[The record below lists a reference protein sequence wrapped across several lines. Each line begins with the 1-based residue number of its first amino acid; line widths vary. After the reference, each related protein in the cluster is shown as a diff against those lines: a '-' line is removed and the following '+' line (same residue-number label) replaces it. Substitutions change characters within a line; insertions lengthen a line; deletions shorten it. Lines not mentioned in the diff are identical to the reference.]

1 MPPLPDAQPR
11 PEPTLAMSFERTPTL
26 ARTVF
31 LSLLLAATWLVWS
44 GLYKPLLLALGVFS
58 CAITIILIRRMRF
71 FDEEIYPLH
80 FSLRLVRFW
89 LWLGKEIWSSS
100 IEVARV
106 VLHPKLPISP
116 RTITIESPSQHNFD
130 QVMLG
135 NSITLTP
142 GTLTLDVYDGK
153 LKVHTLT
160 DEGAKALLSGE
171 MASKVTTLRRSS

>member
-1 MPPLPDAQPR
+1 M
-11 PEPTLAMSFERTPTL
+11 
-26 ARTVF
+26 
-31 LSLLLAATWLVWS
+31 
-44 GLYKPLLLALGVFS
+44 
-58 CAITIILIRRMRF
+58 LIRRMRF
-71 FDEEIYPLH
+71 FDEETYPLH
-80 FSLRLVRFW
+80 FSWRLVRFW

-116 RTITIESPSQHNFD
+116 RTITIESPSRHNFD

-142 GTLTLDVYDGK
+142 GTLTLDVYDGQ

>member
-1 MPPLPDAQPR
+1 MNAL
-11 PEPTLAMSFERTPTL
+11 RTPTL

-44 GLYKPLLLALGVFS
+44 GLYKPLLLALGAFS
-58 CAITIILIRRMRF
+58 CAITIMLIRRMRF
-71 FDEEIYPLH
+71 FDEETYPLH
-80 FSLRLVRFW
+80 FSWRLVRFW

-142 GTLTLDVYDGK
+142 GTLTLDVYNGQ

-171 MASKVTTLRRSS
+171 MASKITTLRRSS

>member
-11 PEPTLAMSFERTPTL
+11 PEPTLAMNFERAPTL
-26 ARTVF
+26 ARTVS

-44 GLYKPLLLALGVFS
+44 GLYKPLLLALGAFS
-58 CAITIILIRRMRF
+58 CAITIMLIRRMRF
-71 FDEEIYPLH
+71 FDEETYPLH
-80 FSLRLVRFW
+80 FSWRLVRFW

-116 RTITIESPSQHNFD
+116 RTITIESPSRHNFD

-142 GTLTLDVYDGK
+142 GTLTLDVYDGQ

-171 MASKVTTLRRSS
+171 MASKITTLRRSS

>member
-1 MPPLPDAQPR
+1 MN
-11 PEPTLAMSFERTPTL
+11 FERAPTL
-26 ARTVF
+26 ARTVS

-44 GLYKPLLLALGVFS
+44 GLYKPLLLALGAFS
-58 CAITIILIRRMRF
+58 CAITIMLIRRMRF
-71 FDEEIYPLH
+71 FDEETYPLH
-80 FSLRLVRFW
+80 FSWRLVRFW

-116 RTITIESPSQHNFD
+116 RTITIESPSRHNFD

-142 GTLTLDVYDGK
+142 GTLTLDVYDGQ

-171 MASKVTTLRRSS
+171 MASKITTLRRSS